1 MKNAAQAYLQT
12 KVGTTDQG
20 QLLLMLY
27 DGALNFLQQARD
39 KMLAKDY
46 AAKGLLIS
54 KTIDIVTELSN
65 TLNMEKG
72 GTLAENLNNLY
83 FLCTARLLQANLKM
97 NVEQLDSVVSILSG
111 LRSAYAQIIET
122 PEAQKAAAQIAA
134 RMNTDASMSQRAAP
148 IMAAPVAPGGAA
160 GKVMARAAY
169 GQQSAHGLAPQQ
181 AAPAPVSAFTSIQG
195 NPAAAPAAVSAT
207 FAAPTS
213 AVENTLAAPAN
224 PASPAS
230 SFSGNG
236 AGPATAGTTAPVA
249 APATPPRPQAAA
261 PVASPPAGTP
271 EKAQGL
277 GAGLGAGFGG
287 GLGKRMSSYGKFAQ
301 GA

>member
-1 MKNAAQAYLQT
+1 MKNAAQAYFQT
-12 KVGTTDQG
+12 QVSTTDQG

-27 DGALNFLQQARD
+27 DGALSFLQQARD

-97 NVEQLDSVVSILSG
+97 NVEQLDSVVGILAG

-122 PEAQKAAAQIAA
+122 PEAQKASAQIAV
-134 RMNTDASMSQRAAP
+134 RMKTDASMMQRAAP
-148 IMAAPVAPGGAA
+148 ITAPPITATGMS
-160 GKVMARAAY
+160 GKVMAHAAY
-169 GQQSAHGLAPQQ
+169 GQQSGQALQ
-181 AAPAPVSAFTSIQG
+181 AAPG
-195 NPAAAPAAVSAT
+195 AAPSFAPSS
-207 FAAPTS
+207 FAAPS
-213 AVENTLAAPAN
+213 FAAP
-224 PASPAS
+224 
-230 SFSGNG
+230 SFG
-236 AGPATAGTTAPVA
+236 AGPAPVPQPVSPSAPQPASLSAHQTAPVA
-249 APATPPRPQAAA
+249 APAGEHSSALGL
-261 PVASPPAGTP
+261 ASPMGGFNKRLAAG
-271 EKAQGL
+271 
-277 GAGLGAGFGG
+277 
-287 GLGKRMSSYGKFAQ
+287 YGKFAQ

>member
-1 MKNAAQAYLQT
+1 MKNAAQAYFQT
-12 KVGTTDQG
+12 QVSTTDQG

-27 DGALNFLQQARD
+27 DGALSFLQQARD

-97 NVEQLDSVVSILSG
+97 NVEQLDSVVGILAG

-122 PEAQKAAAQIAA
+122 PEAQKASAQIAV
-134 RMNTDASMSQRAAP
+134 RMKTDASMMQRAAP
-148 IMAAPVAPGGAA
+148 ITAPPITATGMS
-160 GKVMARAAY
+160 GKVMAHAAY
-169 GQQSAHGLAPQQ
+169 GQQSGQALQ
-181 AAPAPVSAFTSIQG
+181 AAPG
-195 NPAAAPAAVSAT
+195 AAPS
-207 FAAPTS
+207 FAAP
-213 AVENTLAAPAN
+213 
-224 PASPAS
+224 
-230 SFSGNG
+230 SFG
-236 AGPATAGTTAPVA
+236 AGPAPVPQPVSPSAPQPASLSAHQTAPVA
-249 APATPPRPQAAA
+249 APAGEHSSALGL
-261 PVASPPAGTP
+261 ASPMGGFNKRLAAG
-271 EKAQGL
+271 
-277 GAGLGAGFGG
+277 
-287 GLGKRMSSYGKFAQ
+287 YGKFAQ